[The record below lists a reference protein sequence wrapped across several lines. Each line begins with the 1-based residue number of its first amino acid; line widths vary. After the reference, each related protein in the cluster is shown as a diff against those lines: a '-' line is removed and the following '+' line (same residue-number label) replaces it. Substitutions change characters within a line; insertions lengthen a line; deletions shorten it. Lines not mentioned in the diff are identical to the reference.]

1 MTSRVT
7 LCNCLF
13 WKSSML
19 VGTVNMI
26 IIITKNILPIVGAE
40 LATEV
45 CQVFQVASVNLTI
58 IIITIII
65 KIVILN
71 IIFTI
76 KIILPIVGAELETGA
91 CQAFQCQSRSQMLG
105 RRSRTHISRSVNHR
119 APLQSFGIKVV
130 YHASK
135 V

>member
-1 MTSRVT
+1 
-7 LCNCLF
+7 
-13 WKSSML
+13 ML
-19 VGTVNMI
+19 VGTVDIII
-26 IIITKNILPIVGAE
+26 IIITKKTSYQLLG
-40 LATEV
+40 
-45 CQVFQVASVNLTI
+45 ASVNL

-65 KIVILN
+65 IIVIPN

-76 KIILPIVGAELETGA
+76 KIILPIVGAELETEA
-91 CQAFQCQSRSQMLG
+91 CQAFQCQFRSQTLG

-119 APLQSFGIKVV
+119 VPLQSFGIIVV

>member
-1 MTSRVT
+1 
-7 LCNCLF
+7 
-13 WKSSML
+13 ML

-26 IIITKNILPIVGAE
+26 ITITKNILPIVGAE

-58 IIITIII
+58 I
-65 KIVILN
+65 N

-76 KIILPIVGAELETGA
+76 KIILPIVGAELKTGA

-119 APLQSFGIKVV
+119 VPLQSFGIIVV

>member
-1 MTSRVT
+1 
-7 LCNCLF
+7 
-13 WKSSML
+13 ML

-58 IIITIII
+58 II

-71 IIFTI
+71 IIVTI

-119 APLQSFGIKVV
+119 VPLQSFGIIVV

>member
-1 MTSRVT
+1 
-7 LCNCLF
+7 
-13 WKSSML
+13 ML

-58 IIITIII
+58 II

-71 IIFTI
+71 IIITI
-76 KIILPIVGAELETGA
+76 KIILPIVGAELETEA

-119 APLQSFGIKVV
+119 VPLQSFGIKVV

>member
-1 MTSRVT
+1 
-7 LCNCLF
+7 
-13 WKSSML
+13 ML

-58 IIITIII
+58 II
-65 KIVILN
+65 V
-71 IIFTI
+71 TI

-119 APLQSFGIKVV
+119 VPLQSFGIKVV